1 MIGSHSGFG
10 MPHLPDFEAWAIFA
24 KVAEHGSF
32 SGAANELALSK
43 ATVSK
48 AVSRLEA
55 RLRTSLF
62 HRTSRKLSL
71 TESGRTALERAAR
84 ILAEGQALEQEI
96 AEGAAVPRGLVRLS
110 APMSFGIQHLGP
122 ALAAFL
128 RAYPEVS
135 VDLDLSDARTDIVAQ
150 GLDVALRIGQLDD
163 SSLRARRLCAVRRLL
178 VAAPSYLKA
187 HGAPADPQEL
197 ESRDVVVFSHLA
209 APNALV
215 LHHPHRGEF
224 TARISGSLAVN
235 NADVVMPLLADG
247 LVLAL
252 MPEFLVWREVKEGRL
267 VEVLPDWSS
276 ELLALHVVTPPG
288 NLRPA
293 RVTALIDFMAKH
305 FVKAP
310 WARDVPRLD

>member
-1 MIGSHSGFG
+1 

-32 SGAANELALSK
+32 SGAATELALSK

-48 AVSRLEA
+48 AVSRLEE
-55 RLRTSLF
+55 RLRTPLF

-71 TESGRTALERAAR
+71 TESGRAALQRAAR
-84 ILAEGQALEQEI
+84 ILAEGQAVEEEI
-96 AEGAAVPRGLVRLS
+96 TEGAAVPRGLVRLS

-122 ALAAFL
+122 ALAAFF
-128 RAYPEVS
+128 RSYPEVS
-135 VDLDLSDARTDIVAQ
+135 FDLDLSDARTDIVAE
-150 GLDVALRIGQLDD
+150 GLDVALRIGQLGD
-163 SSLRARRLCAVRRLL
+163 SSLRARRLCAVRRVL
-178 VAAPSYLKA
+178 VAAPSYLA
-187 HGAPADPQEL
+187 IHGTPADPQDL
-197 ESRDVVVFSHLA
+197 ESRDVVVFSHLS

-224 TARISGSLAVN
+224 TARISSRLTVN
-235 NADVVMPLLADG
+235 NADVVLPLLADG

-252 MPEFLVWREVKEGRL
+252 MPEFLIWRDLQEGRL
-267 VEVLPDWSS
+267 VEVLPDWTS

-288 NLRPA
+288 TLRPA
-293 RVTALIDFMAKH
+293 RVTALIEFMARH

-310 WARDVPRLD
+310 WARDVPKLD